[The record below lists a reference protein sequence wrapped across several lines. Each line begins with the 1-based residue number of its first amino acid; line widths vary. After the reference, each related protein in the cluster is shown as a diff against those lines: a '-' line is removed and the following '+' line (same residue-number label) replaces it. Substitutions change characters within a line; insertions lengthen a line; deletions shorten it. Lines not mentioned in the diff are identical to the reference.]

1 MKCWK
6 VIIISLGII
15 LLVVPIAIYIIYF
28 SDYSIS
34 NNPADW
40 GVFGD
45 YVGGIYG
52 GFFTCLITFLAV
64 YLARALTKKDQKQ
77 IKTSAAAEK
86 LYKQICVIENNG
98 YNLNSINKFLRDI
111 KECVLY
117 FSDKE
122 FIEQLGRLYDQFL
135 EQNGGT
141 GSVDEELK
149 NYIIT
154 QLKVYYEQ

>member
-1 MKCWK
+1 MKWWK

-15 LLVVPIAIYIIYF
+15 LLVIPIVFYIIYF

-52 GFFTCLITFLAV
+52 GLFTCLITLLAV

-77 IKTSAAAEK
+77 VKTSA
-86 LYKQICVIENNG
+86 
-98 YNLNSINKFLRDI
+98 
-111 KECVLY
+111 
-117 FSDKE
+117 
-122 FIEQLGRLYDQFL
+122 
-135 EQNGGT
+135 
-141 GSVDEELK
+141 
-149 NYIIT
+149 T
-154 QLKVYYEQ
+154 Q

>member
-1 MKCWK
+1 MKYWK
-6 VIIISLGII
+6 VIIILLGII
-15 LLVVPIAIYIIYF
+15 LLVIPIAFYIIYF

-34 NNPADW
+34 NNPVDW

-77 IKTSAAAEK
+77 VKTSAAAEK

-98 YNLNSINKFLRDI
+98 YNLNSINKLFRDI
-111 KECVLY
+111 KECELY
-117 FSDKE
+117 FPDKE
-122 FIEQLGRLYDQFL
+122 FIEQLVRLYDQFVQ
-135 EQNGGT
+135 QNGGT
-141 GSVDEELK
+141 GTVDEELK